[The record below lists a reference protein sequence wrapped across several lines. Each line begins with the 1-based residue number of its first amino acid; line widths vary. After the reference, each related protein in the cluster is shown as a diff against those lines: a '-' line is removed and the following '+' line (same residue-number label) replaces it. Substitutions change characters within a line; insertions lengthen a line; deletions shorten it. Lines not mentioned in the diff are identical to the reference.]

1 MLPAGTREAPRAEGR
16 ADEFV
21 SVAAAKDELEEA
33 LGLVE
38 AMGDGWRVV
47 GSEMLSVTGTV
58 CGRSNHLFGTG
69 QMARVAEKVRWMKR
83 HDGQGGLLNEA
94 EGEAG
99 ERRRRRRR
107 AVPERPA
114 AVFVN
119 VDQLRPDQ
127 QRAMQASWGCPVLD
141 RFLVVLQIFKARA
154 TTREAMLRLEMVE
167 VDLALAHLVD
177 PDALRGEEHAKLD
190 QQRGGGGGA
199 TRGGP
204 GEKVIEVRRSQLRQR
219 HATLRKRLAAASER
233 AAELRRQE
241 RERRTL
247 PVVAL
252 VGYTNAGKSELQA
265 RLVGAAGGRAEPRRA
280 HDALFASLDTHA
292 RRGRLPDGT
301 EALFIDTVGFV
312 RRLSHRL
319 VGCFR
324 DTLRAARDA
333 DVLVHVVDFAS
344 PHAAA
349 QRASVLQT
357 LHELA
362 VPPETLDGLVT
373 AHNKCDKLD
382 APERRRWEA
391 AQDADVTPRGAVM
404 CSALLGDGCD
414 ELAALIAR
422 RLRAKQGR
430 SKRELRLDVDGPD
443 GHHRTGAGGVLEQ
456 QLAYLHRHPRVAVLE
471 QRTSRCGAQLVVTAE
486 IDEETFLR
494 FRGRRWHA
502 DPSSTAASAA

>member
-1 MLPAGTREAPRAEGR
+1 MDVLPAGTREVPRSEGR
-16 ADEFV
+16 ADFV
-21 SVAAAKDELEEA
+21 SVADAKDELEEA

-38 AMGDGWRVV
+38 AMGHGWRVV
-47 GSEMLSVTGTV
+47 SSEILSVTGTV
-58 CGRSNHLFGTG
+58 GGRSNHLFGTG
-69 QMARVAEKVRWMKR
+69 QMASVADKVRWMKR
-83 HDGQGGLLNEA
+83 QEEQGGALDEA
-94 EGEAG
+94 EDDEG

-107 AVPERPA
+107 RAAPERPV

-119 VDQLRPDQ
+119 VEQLRPDQ

-167 VDLALAHLVD
+167 VDIALAHLID
-177 PDALRGEEHAKLD
+177 PDAVRGEVYAKLD

-204 GEKVIEVRRSQLRQR
+204 GEKVIEVKRSQLRQR

-265 RLVGAAGGRAEPRRA
+265 RLVGAAARSEPRRA

-301 EALFIDTVGFV
+301 EALFVDTVGFV

-324 DTLRAARDA
+324 DTLRAACDA

-349 QRASVLQT
+349 QRAAVLQT

-362 VPPETLDGLVT
+362 VPPETLEGLVT

-382 APERRRWEA
+382 ASERQRWEA
-391 AQDADVTPRGAVM
+391 AQRAGATPRGAVM

-443 GHHRTGAGGVLEQ
+443 GHTGAGGVLEQ
-456 QLAYLHRHPRVAVLE
+456 QVAYLHRHPRVAVLE
-471 QRTSRCGAQLVVTAE
+471 QRMSRCGTQLVVTAE

-502 DPSSTAASAA
+502 EPSGSAASAA